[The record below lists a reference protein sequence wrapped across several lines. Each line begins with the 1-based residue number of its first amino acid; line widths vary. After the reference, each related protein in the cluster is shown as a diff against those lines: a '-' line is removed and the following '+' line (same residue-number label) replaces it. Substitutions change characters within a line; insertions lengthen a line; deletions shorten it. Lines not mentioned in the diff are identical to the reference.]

1 MFSEKRF
8 LRTPMGKSFVIIHRN
23 VAEVTQKIPQK
34 NIDLLILIMKL
45 SNEVLEKKVLETFKM
60 EASSPETC

>member
-1 MFSEKRF
+1 
-8 LRTPMGKSFVIIHRN
+8 MGKSFVIIHRN

-34 NIDLLILIMKL
+34 NIDILILIMKL

>member
-8 LRTPMGKSFVIIHRN
+8 LRAPMGKSFVIIHRN

-34 NIDLLILIMKL
+34 NIDILILIMKL

-60 EASSPETC
+60 EASTPETC

>member
-8 LRTPMGKSFVIIHRN
+8 LRAPMGKSFVIIHRN
-23 VAEVTQKIPQK
+23 IAEIPQKIPQK
-34 NIDLLILIMKL
+34 NIDVLILIKKL
-45 SNEVLEKKVLETFKM
+45 PKEVLEKKVLETFIM